1 MASAYGPWVG
11 GDDWRSWVEI
21 TVKDST
27 SDPEKATVN
36 VKGYITVD
44 AGSSSGSGNVRG
56 WVGVWGRMSAS
67 ATDGSYSWYPAG
79 SSYISID
86 PFTSS
91 KYYIGN
97 SNANSGHDF
106 TVYKTHE
113 KQTIWGYADIEG
125 KAGIYNGTKSQAVAT
140 VTIPAKTSYKV
151 TYNANGGSNAP
162 SAQTKW
168 HGENLTLQKSAPTR
182 SGYTFVGWATSNT
195 ATSAAAS
202 ASQYGNKALTAANM
216 SAGVTYSGNAALTL
230 YAVWSKTLTLT
241 YNANSGSNAP
251 SAQSATI
258 YNATTSYKFT
268 ISSTVPTRTGYNF
281 LGWATSNTATSAS
294 YSTGGNITISSNT
307 TLYAVWQRKTY
318 AITYNANKPSAA
330 SGSVS
335 NMPSNQT
342 KTHGTAITLSTKVPT
357 LSAYRFIEWRTAANG
372 TGTAYNPGNSY
383 STEAALSL
391 YAKWQVANPSLTIIS
406 AYRADSNYNPSDEG
420 GNAVITINASSQIGA
435 ELSFVVT
442 VGSFDSVSSPYASSG
457 SVYTFH
463 VPASMLTD
471 NQYAVSVQATDTSG
485 STTKTTIIQTAWYA
499 IDIRNGGHGIAFG
512 KVASTDYLAD
522 FGMSIRSDTG
532 MSIVHSNANE
542 SATFTSIRSDTNKS
556 ISFGVGDDGVNRGIW
571 DNSQSKWILYV
582 NSSGNTNVSG
592 LTADSI
598 PSLAASKIGSGTL
611 ADARIPNLAASKI
624 NSGTFDTARIPSLA
638 ASKINS
644 GTFDAARIPSL
655 SAQGKFGWVSLG
667 NVTSNATQTN
677 ALDLTLTG
685 YEELLI
691 LCRNSTTYNASIVVK
706 VSWLSS
712 TARDYYLGGWYR
724 TATYASAIK
733 LTTTKATPYQAY
745 VNGSAVNATWYF
757 YGR

>member
-21 TVKDST
+21 TVKDSS

-79 SSYISID
+79 SNYISID

-91 KYYIGN
+91 KYFIGN
-97 SNANSGHDF
+97 SSANSGHDF

-162 SAQTKW
+162 DAQTKW
-168 HGENLTLQKSAPTR
+168 YGENLTLQKSAPTR

-241 YNANSGSNAP
+241 YNANSGSGAP
-251 SAQSATI
+251 NNQTATI

-294 YSTGGNITISSNT
+294 YSAGGNITISSNA

-372 TGTAYNPGNSY
+372 TGTAYNPGDSY

-391 YAKWQVANPSLTIIS
+391 YAKWQVANPSLTIVS
-406 AYRADSNYNPSDEG
+406 AYRADSDYNPSDEG
-420 GNAVITINASSQIGA
+420 GNAVITINASSQTGA
-435 ELSFVVT
+435 ALSFVVT

-463 VPASMLTD
+463 IPASMSTD
-471 NQYAVSVQATDTSG
+471 NQYAVSVQATDTNG

-522 FGMSIRSDTG
+522 FGMNLHVDGDLSVDGSYGLAAADIPGLPASKITSETLAIARGGTG
-532 MSIVHSNANE
+532 A
-542 SATFTSIRSDTNKS
+542 ATASPNTVFS
-556 ISFGVGDDGVNRGIW
+556 GP
-571 DNSQSKWILYV
+571 
-582 NSSGNTNVSG
+582 SSGSSAAAPSFRELVA
-592 LTADSI
+592 ADI
-598 PSLAASKIGSGTL
+598 PSLAASKITSG
-611 ADARIPNLAASKI
+611 AFGVD
-624 NSGTFDTARIPSLA
+624 RIPSLA
-638 ASKINS
+638 ASKITS

-655 SAQGKFGWVSLG
+655 SAAGKYEWVSLG
-667 NVTSNATQTN
+667 SVTSNSGETN
-677 ALDLTLTG
+677 KLTLALSG
-685 YEELLI
+685 YQELLI
-691 LCRNSTTYNASIVVK
+691 LCRASASYSASIVIK
-706 VSWLSS
+706 VSWLST

-724 TATYASAIK
+724 TSTYASAIK
-733 LTTTKATPYQAY
+733 LTSTAATPYRSY
-745 VNGSAVNATWYF
+745 VNGTVTDATWYF
-757 YGR
+757 YAR